1 MSRGGKPSYCALFNA
16 DFRTGT
22 LRERIRLQTPEEA
35 LNPLFVEVMQKKTYT
50 EYLLDILL
58 SDSMEERASVAT
70 EYGKEVR
77 KIE

>member
-1 MSRGGKPSYCALFNA
+1 M
-16 DFRTGT
+16 
-22 LRERIRLQTPEEA
+22 
-35 LNPLFVEVMQKKTYT
+35 NPLFVEVMQKKTYT